1 MSGAVLG
8 VAGLVARL
16 GAVGEQVVASGD
28 SSSSDPRALGLV
40 FFLSGFLFYGFMYLR
55 YRNSDKRHRHEAETE
70 ATMLDVKAWDQ
81 QVDVNKGVSHS
92 RMKGAN
98 NHEVRGVVSQG
109 GGPPIPGF
117 VSDRL
122 RDLTD

>member
-1 MSGAVLG
+1 MSVSVLG
-8 VAGLVARL
+8 VVGVL
-16 GAVGEQVVASGD
+16 GDRIVASSD
-28 SSSSDPRALGLV
+28 SSSSDPRLFGLL
-40 FFLSGFLFYGFMYLR
+40 FFLSGFFFYGLMYLR
-55 YRNSDKRHRHEAETE
+55 YRNSDKRHHHEAETE
-70 ATMLDVKAWDQ
+70 ARMLDVKAWDQ
-81 QVDVNKGVSHS
+81 QIDVNKGVSHS

-98 NHEVRGVVSQG
+98 NHEVRGALAQG